1 MRSVVAHLS
10 SLLLGLACTPAVL
23 AQSLPFAGKW
33 LLDED
38 PKAPAAAYTMLD
50 IGEGAMTWT
59 GSAKSTPRCVQEFAL
74 KEEKPGAV
82 YVDGRGTRFVAG
94 LKGSI
99 PTYLLQL
106 RASTCGRA
114 GETTRIRYPLVYDTR
129 HIEVIGYVGGKPVS
143 ARRFHRKPDARRRP

>member
-1 MRSVVAHLS
+1 MRSRCALLS
-10 SLLLGLACTPAVL
+10 SLLLGLACAPAAL

-38 PKAPAAAYTMLD
+38 PKAPAAAYTVLTIAD
-50 IGEGAMTWT
+50 NTMTWT
-59 GSAKSTPRCVQEFAL
+59 GPAKPTPKCVQAFEL
-74 KEEKPGAV
+74 KEEKPGTV

-94 LKGSI
+94 AKGSL

-129 HIEVIGYVGGKPVS
+129 HIEVIGYVAGRPVS
-143 ARRFHRKPDARRRP
+143 SRRFHRKQSAVR

>member
-1 MRSVVAHLS
+1 MRSLLAV
-10 SLLLGLACTPAVL
+10 LLGLACAPAAL
-23 AQSLPFAGKW
+23 AQSLPFSGKW

-38 PKAPAAAYTMLD
+38 PKAPAAPYTVLRIED
-50 IGEGAMTWT
+50 GRLRWT
-59 GSAKSTPRCVQEFAL
+59 GPARSTPECVQEFVL
-74 KEEKPGAV
+74 QEEKPGTV

-94 LKGSI
+94 LNGSI

-114 GETTRIRYPLVYDTR
+114 GEATRIRYPLVYDTR

-143 ARRFHRKPDARRRP
+143 ARRFHRKK

>member
-1 MRSVVAHLS
+1 MRSLFAV
-10 SLLLGLACTPAVL
+10 LLGLACAPSVL

-33 LLDED
+33 LLDQD
-38 PKAPAAAYTMLD
+38 PKAPPAAYTVLNID
-50 IGEGAMTWT
+50 EGVMTWT
-59 GSAKSTPRCVQEFAL
+59 GPTKSTPECVQEFVL
-74 KEEKPGAV
+74 KEEKPGTV
-82 YVDGRGTRFVAG
+82 YIDGRGTRFVAG

-129 HIEVIGYVGGKPVS
+129 HIEVIGYAGGRPVS
-143 ARRFHRKPDARRRP
+143 ARRFHRKPDAKRRP

>member
-1 MRSVVAHLS
+1 MRSLSALLS
-10 SLLLGLACTPAVL
+10 SLLLGLACAPAVL

-38 PKAPAAAYTMLD
+38 PKAPAAAYTVLHIED
-50 IGEGAMTWT
+50 GTMTWT
-59 GSAKSTPRCVQEFAL
+59 GPAGATPRCVQEFVL
-74 KEEKPGAV
+74 KEEKPGTV
-82 YVDGRGTRFVAG
+82 YADGRGTRFVAG
-94 LKGSI
+94 ARGSL

-129 HIEVIGYVGGKPVS
+129 HIEVIGYVAGKPVS
-143 ARRFHRKPDARRRP
+143 SRRFHRKK